1 MSFEQNLLE
10 GPPEVSV
17 KDGVYD
23 GVQAAVAVSDP
34 EEQVEERVGDRA
46 VLSADGV
53 ETVSEEKREPAEDEH
68 PHHHGQ
74 NEREALLPHLRHFV
88 FGQGHLPVAERHRG
102 REEEVVGA
110 LVG

>member
-1 MSFEQNLLE
+1 MSFKQNLLE

-17 KDGVYD
+17 KDSVYD
-23 GVQAAVAVSDP
+23 GVQAAVAVPDP

-53 ETVSEEKREPAEDEH
+53 EAVSEEKWEPAEDEN

-88 FGQGHLPVAERHRG
+88 FGQRHLPAAEGHRRG
-102 REEEVVGA
+102 EQEVVGA
-110 LVG
+110 VLG